1 MKAPLLRS
9 KNTTPRMMLNVVIA
23 LIPIIVFSTYKNGYI
38 PYKN

>member
-23 LIPIIVFSTYKNGYI
+23 LIPIIVFSTYK
-38 PYKN
+38 KDRKSVV